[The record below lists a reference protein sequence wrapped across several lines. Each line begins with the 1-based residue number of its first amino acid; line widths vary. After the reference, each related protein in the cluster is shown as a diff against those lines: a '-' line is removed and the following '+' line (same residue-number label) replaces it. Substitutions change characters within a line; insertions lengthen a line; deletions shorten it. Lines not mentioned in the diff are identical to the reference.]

1 MTTVEFQLNG
11 KGMALA
17 RTCSCTHTHTHT
29 QYITDLKINHSNFIP
44 DEEAVTLKLKRAMPQ
59 LFLAEGLPGTP
70 LAYLAFLILLVTLIR
85 GHIIIIII
93 SLHF

>member
-11 KGMALA
+11 KGMVHA
-17 RTCSCTHTHTHT
+17 RTRVCTHTHT
-29 QYITDLKINHSNFIP
+29 QYVTDLKINHSNFIP
-44 DEEAVTLKLKRAMPQ
+44 DEEAVTLKLKMAMPQ